1 VFEVGTLLP
10 DRAARWRSANPALD
24 WFGAGVLA
32 VLVASPCTAPFM
44 GAALGYAVGEAGW
57 RAFAVFTALGVG
69 MALPYALLAW
79 FPAWLERLPRPGRW
93 MIRLKQLLALPL
105 YGTVGWL
112 AWVLREQAG
121 APPGGPLAAPP
132 APRPPPACPGRA
144 PSAPRR

>member
-32 VLVASPCTAPFM
+32 VLVASPCSAPFM

-79 FPAWLERLPRPGRW
+79 FPAWLERLPPPGRW
-93 MIRLKQLLALPL
+93 MIRLKQLLPLPL
-105 YGTVGWL
+105 SGTLAWL
-112 AWVLREQAG
+112 AWVLREQGGFRAAASLR
-121 APPGGPLAAPP
+121 APPPLLTV
-132 APRPPPACPGRA
+132 RA
-144 PSAPRR
+144 